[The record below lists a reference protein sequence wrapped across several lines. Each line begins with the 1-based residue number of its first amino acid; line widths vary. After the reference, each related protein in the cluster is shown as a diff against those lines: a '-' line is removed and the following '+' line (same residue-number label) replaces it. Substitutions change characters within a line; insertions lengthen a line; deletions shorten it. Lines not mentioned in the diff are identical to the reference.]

1 MIDSD
6 QDLGSGVNIETIMQD
21 IRQQV
26 LERKLPSQANKPVKG
41 EHLPPEFYEHLHQAI
56 LAQNELG
63 VRIQIV
69 ESDMPIF
76 GGLINRFRAMFHQ
89 LVIFYVQRMT
99 EQQAEINRHFLGALM
114 AISQYL
120 EEQGEG

>member
-1 MIDSD
+1 MTDPD
-6 QDLGSGVNIETIMQD
+6 QELGISVNIEAVMQD

-26 LERKLPSQANKPVKG
+26 LERRLPSQANKPIKG
-41 EHLPPEFYEHLHQAI
+41 DRLPPEFYEHLHQAI

-63 VRIQIV
+63 VKIQIV
-69 ESDMPIF
+69 KSDMPIF

-89 LVIFYVQRMT
+89 LVIFYVQQMT
-99 EQQAEINRHFLGALM
+99 EQQAEINQHLLGALI

-120 EEQGEG
+120 EEKGEE